1 MPRGVIKNAN
11 KTIKKI
17 DKSPEKNNDMTTIIT
32 NSSKT
37 LSAPQNFESECKI
50 DNVLSTA
57 PAAPAA
63 AQPPPQNLET
73 QRKKRVLTRLISTSG
88 TVDTPVAAQTTKK
101 NINKILNREKIAE
114 DIKSILL
121 KFNDHRDDNMFKKGI
136 YIYGNAGSG
145 KTEFIMSL
153 LREMN
158 FDIIKYD
165 TGDVRNKSLI
175 DTITKNNMSDR
186 NVLSMMRGEQRK
198 IAVVMDEI
206 DGMNN
211 GDKGGITALIKV
223 IRQKKTKKQK
233 LEDVTVNPIICIGNY
248 HTDKKI
254 RELMKVCNTFELKNA
269 NDDQIR
275 DLLQNDGIDCTASE
289 IDNIVE
295 LCQGDLRKYN
305 FYSKLY
311 RKTPQALK
319 ICIENKY
326 FQCKT
331 YNDNTKKITETLINY
346 PSSIENHNIIMNET
360 DRTMVAL
367 LWHENIVDAIE
378 KKTDTARFSFYMKV
392 LDNICFS
399 DYIDRITFQNQI
411 WQFNEMTSLIK
422 TFHNNKI
429 YHDTFPENRG
439 KFICKKE
446 TTKKTAVGSDNFIEP
461 DIRFTKV
468 LTKYSTE
475 YNNILFIYNLCQKL
489 DMDQKDVLSFFQELR
504 NIHGDISG
512 DNEIMFKIEK
522 IFEKY
527 EINKLY
533 IKRIYRYL
541 DKNVK
546 KDATNDEDLEDEDC
560 DED

>member
-1 MPRGVIKNAN
+1 MPRGSV
-11 KTIKKI
+11 
-17 DKSPEKNNDMTTIIT
+17 KNNIT
-32 NSSKT
+32 KNKKNSNILPET
-37 LSAPQNFESECKI
+37 PLTAPQCKKSI
-50 DNVLSTA
+50 L
-57 PAAPAA
+57 
-63 AQPPPQNLET
+63 Q
-73 QRKKRVLTRLISTSG
+73 
-88 TVDTPVAAQTTKK
+88 
-101 NINKILNREKIAE
+101 ILNRETIAAE
-114 DIKSILL
+114 IKSILSQ
-121 KFNDHRDDNMFKKGI
+121 FNERRDDNMFKKGI
-136 YIYGNAGSG
+136 YIYGPAGSG
-145 KTEFIMSL
+145 KTEFAMTI

-158 FDIIKYD
+158 FDVIKYD

-186 NVLSMMRGEQRK
+186 NVLSMMRGETRK

-254 RELMKVCNTFELKNA
+254 RELMKVCNTFELKCA
-269 NDDQIR
+269 TDDQIR
-275 DLLQNDGIDCTASE
+275 ELFCRSTGEDAREYVDK
-289 IDNIVE
+289 IVE
-295 LCQGDLRKYN
+295 LCQGDLRKYD
-305 FYSKLY
+305 FYTKLY
-311 RKTPQALK
+311 VKNPRTLK
-319 ICIENKY
+319 NCVENGY
-326 FQCKT
+326 FLTKT

-346 PSSIENHNIIMNET
+346 PSSIDNHNIIMNET

-378 KKTDTARFSFYMKV
+378 KKPDTARFPFYLRV

-411 WQFNEMTSLIK
+411 WQFNEMTSLVK

-439 KFICKKE
+439 KFMCKKE
-446 TTKKTAVGSDNFIEP
+446 TGKKTPQVENPAIEP
-461 DIRFTKV
+461 DVRFTKV

-489 DMDQKDVLSFFQELR
+489 DMDQKDVLAFFQELR
-504 NIHGDISG
+504 LLHGDIPG
-512 DNEIMFKIEK
+512 DNEIMAKIEK
-522 IFEKY
+522 VFEKY

-546 KDATNDEDLEDEDC
+546 KDATNDEDLEDDDC
-560 DED
+560 DDD